1 MEALLAAALA
11 LEWRVES
18 TKRSGARLVVLEGG
32 VKLHGTKLKHACLGD
47 RVQQVEKLVAH
58 RWDIMGE
65 GDRRSP
71 AAIERLWDDANKAA
85 GNIGCDMECAWG
97 RSTAWSGWA
106 APLDAMKADGFW
118 QCPEEARLSEPVVA
132 GLRAIAEARLAEQR
146 PSERTLVQTGLYR
159 DPGHGARCLDVLPP
173 ILRERVKAAAGDEA
187 ERELREG
194 WEVVAGK
201 AGKRK
206 AQATPPAS
214 EVSRVR
220 REASEAAVQGL
231 YVPTE
236 SETEYVHAALREI
249 EAATEEP
256 EEMWRARGASGP
268 RPGLR
273 GNNVMGCSLHYA
285 TAHEAGRLGPIHGD
299 DSGPPSAVVVVSLS
313 CGGCVPP
320 FVVTVE
326 DREAARR
333 ASYLACREMRWR
345 RVLLHDSLV
354 RCAFASGAVC
364 SSSLSGTPMSAP
376 RTNSLGDEIRYTKQC
391 YDPEDGRRVCS
402 VAQLPR
408 STVPAGGY
416 VVIDGTAPHR
426 SPGVM
431 AREEVRI
438 TLQLYYGAR
447 WRRPEGAR
455 WRVGLHGGGWREA
468 TGPCPVMA
476 AGPEGAGA
484 DEWRPA
490 FAADGALLFARGAKT
505 ARGK

>member
-1 MEALLAAALA
+1 M
-11 LEWRVES
+11 
-18 TKRSGARLVVLEGG
+18 
-32 VKLHGTKLKHACLGD
+32 
-47 RVQQVEKLVAH
+47 
-58 RWDIMGE
+58 
-65 GDRRSP
+65 
-71 AAIERLWDDANKAA
+71 
-85 GNIGCDMECAWG
+85 
-97 RSTAWSGWA
+97 
-106 APLDAMKADGFW
+106 
-118 QCPEEARLSEPVVA
+118 
-132 GLRAIAEARLAEQR
+132 
-146 PSERTLVQTGLYR
+146 
-159 DPGHGARCLDVLPP
+159 
-173 ILRERVKAAAGDEA
+173 KAAAGDEA

-206 AQATPPAS
+206 ARASPPAS

-333 ASYLACREMRWR
+333 ASYLACREMRWL
-345 RVLLHDSLV
+345 RVRLHDSLAP
-354 RCAFASGAVC
+354 CACASGAVC
-364 SSSLSGTPMSAP
+364 SRPPASPDRP
-376 RTNSLGDEIRYTKQC
+376 R
-391 YDPEDGRRVCS
+391 
-402 VAQLPR
+402 A
-408 STVPAGGY
+408 
-416 VVIDGTAPHR
+416 
-426 SPGVM
+426 
-431 AREEVRI
+431 
-438 TLQLYYGAR
+438 
-447 WRRPEGAR
+447 
-455 WRVGLHGGGWREA
+455 
-468 TGPCPVMA
+468 
-476 AGPEGAGA
+476 
-484 DEWRPA
+484 WRPA
-490 FAADGALLFARGAKT
+490 PRILFVRRPVSAVRPRARPGSVEWLMSRCVCARTLGLVLSATFECWPRGAHIDPHSRLSVPET
-505 ARGK
+505 E